1 MVLQHRLPTAS
12 QRRRGSMKIV
22 KRKGDNVS
30 PWRVPLYLDGKC
42 GGVAVDGHI
51 VCVGGRV

>member
-1 MVLQHRLPTAS
+1 VVLQHRLPTAS